1 MGTKERRERERQE
14 LRQSILAAARE
25 VAAQEGWQ
33 AVTIRKVAELIEYS
47 PPTIYEYFE
56 SKEAILQD
64 LVHEGF
70 RGLLAALQTAAKSG
84 QDPTERMLKVAHAY
98 ADYAWNHPE
107 LYQVM
112 FGMGGAVCNL
122 EGYPNEIKELSTLLR
137 SSLQAALD
145 PVRLTPAEELDA
157 LDILLAT
164 LHGLVSMSMQDLMS
178 GGRTRAAKLVDEATG
193 AWLERLREQA
203 GK

>member
-70 RGLLAALQTAAKSG
+70 RGLLAALQTAANSDR
-84 QDPTERMLKVAHAY
+84 DPTGRMMKMAHAY
-98 ADYAWNHPE
+98 ADFAWDHPE

-122 EGYPNEIKELSTLLR
+122 EGYPDEIKELSALLR

-145 PVRLTPAEELDA
+145 PVQLTSAEELDA
-157 LDILLAT
+157 LDIHLAT
-164 LHGLVSMSMQDLMS
+164 LHGLVSMSMQDLLS
-178 GGRTRAAKLVDEATG
+178 GGRTRTGRLVDEATS
-193 AWLERLREQA
+193 AWLERLRERA
-203 GK
+203 TK